1 MATWSAAGR
10 PTGTSTR
17 SRDGRHAYF
26 IAECEGAPV
35 GFAILRDWASAEQVT
50 LVKRVAIA
58 RPGQGIGTAM
68 MRALVAEVFTAT
80 DAYRLC
86 IGAFP
91 DNLRARRAYEA
102 AGFQV
107 EGVARGSAFFQGSAS
122 RRAGPVDPAAGLGGP
137 GAPRLVTDRHKR
149 GSTFVD
155 DALARPDTGKPAIGI
170 TDMRLGGRLAAA
182 IEIIEDIDRRHRPAA
197 DALKDWGLSHRFAG
211 AGDRAAI
218 GNIVYDGLRRKRS
231 AGWLLDADTPR
242 AIGFGALLSNGARR
256 RNRSTPRWTATASR
270 RRR

>member
-1 MATWSAAGR
+1 MAAIVTLRRGSETDIAFVMAIERLEGYGDLVGR
-10 PTGTSTR
+10 WDADR
-17 SRDGRHAYF
+17 HLDALHDGRHAYF

-80 DAYRLC
+80 DTHRLC

-107 EGVARGSAFFQGSAS
+107 EGVARGSAFFQGVH
-122 RRAGPVDPAAGLGGP
+122 RDE
-137 GAPRLVTDRHKR
+137 LV
-149 GSTFVD
+149 
-155 DALARPDTGKPAIGI
+155 LAILRPDWEA
-170 TDMRLGGRLAAA
+170 RV
-182 IEIIEDIDRRHRPAA
+182 RR
-197 DALKDWGLSHRFAG
+197 G
-211 AGDRAAI
+211 
-218 GNIVYDGLRRKRS
+218 
-231 AGWLLDADTPR
+231 
-242 AIGFGALLSNGARR
+242 
-256 RNRSTPRWTATASR
+256 
-270 RRR
+270 